1 MAREFFGTDGI
12 RGRVGVH
19 PMTAEFT
26 LRLASSAARVLAPN
40 GGRVVIG
47 KDTRVS
53 GYMLESALEAGFIA
67 AGMDVLMLGPLPT
80 PGIAHLTQAHK
91 ADLGVVI
98 SASHNAY
105 YDNGIKFFDG
115 QGAKLPDSVE
125 EQIEA
130 FLVDPAITR
139 ESNELGRAKRVD
151 SAREDYQRFCIST
164 VPEGLRLDSL
174 KLVVDCSH
182 GAGYKV
188 APRVLTQ
195 LGAEIVPIGCSPNGK
210 NINDGCGSTSPELLM
225 LTVQGVRADLG
236 IAFDGDGDRVLMVD
250 QQGNLVDGDQL
261 LYLLAAAR
269 QRANTLKGP
278 VVGTLMSN
286 LGLERALGELDVAF
300 RRAPVGDRYVIEMLR
315 EEGGE
320 LGGETSGHL
329 LCLDKTTTGDG
340 LVAALQ
346 VLSVIAQSNA
356 SLAEL
361 VKPMPKFPQT
371 LINIRTAQRVD
382 VNSSEPIQEA
392 VADAEQHLADRGR
405 ILVRASGTEPL
416 LRIMVEGEDETEV
429 NAVARSL
436 ADGIQA
442 LTAA

>member
-1 MAREFFGTDGI
+1 
-12 RGRVGVH
+12 
-19 PMTAEFT
+19 
-26 LRLASSAARVLAPN
+26 
-40 GGRVVIG
+40 
-47 KDTRVS
+47 
-53 GYMLESALEAGFIA
+53 
-67 AGMDVLMLGPLPT
+67 
-80 PGIAHLTQAHK
+80 
-91 ADLGVVI
+91 
-98 SASHNAY
+98 
-105 YDNGIKFFDG
+105 
-115 QGAKLPDSVE
+115 
-125 EQIEA
+125 
-130 FLVDPAITR
+130 
-139 ESNELGRAKRVD
+139 
-151 SAREDYQRFCIST
+151 
-164 VPEGLRLDSL
+164 GLRLDSL

-188 APRVLTQ
+188 APRVLTE
-195 LGAEIVPIGCSPNGK
+195 LGAEIIPIGCSPNGK

-236 IAFDGDGDRVLMVD
+236 VAFDGDGDRLLMVD

-269 QRANTLKGP
+269 HRANSLKGP

-286 LGLERALGELDVAF
+286 LGLERALGELGVAF

-315 EEGGE
+315 AAGGE

-346 VLSVIAQSNA
+346 VLSVIAQGDST
-356 SLAEL
+356 LAEL

-371 LINIRTAQRVD
+371 LINIRTSQRVD
-382 VNSSEPIQEA
+382 VKSSEPIQAA
-392 VADAEQHLADRGR
+392 VADAEKHLADRGR

-429 NAVARSL
+429 NSVARSL